1 MTGSSDPARSP
12 ADIVRSYLAALGA
25 RDPDLIASHVAD
37 DFVNEH
43 VSERGDSLRGRAAYR
58 HRLDSFLASFPEL
71 EYEVEDLVADRDR
84 VVVAYRMRALRADPD
99 QSRQPVPIDVR
110 GVFWFTVR
118 DRAIAH
124 RIDYRDSAT
133 VERQLGLR

>member
-1 MTGSSDPARSP
+1 
-12 ADIVRSYLAALGA
+12 LGA
-25 RDPDLIASHVAD
+25 RDPDLIASHVTD

-58 HRLDSFLASFPEL
+58 NRLDSFLASFPEL
-71 EYEVEDLVADRDR
+71 AYDVESLVADRDQ

-99 QSRQPVPIDVR
+99 PSRQPCPIDVR

-118 DRAIAH
+118 AGAIAH
-124 RIDYRDSAT
+124 RAD
-133 VERQLGLR
+133 